1 MPLPEHRSIPA
12 GMSYRSGLKKQGL
25 VPTADPVA
33 IYVFRHQNGLGRCE
47 LFDLK
52 QTRPLK
58 EALAART
65 RRLADLNGQP
75 SLF

>member
-1 MPLPEHRSIPA
+1 MSLPEHRRVPTGLA
-12 GMSYRSGLKKQGL
+12 HRSGLKKQGL

-33 IYVFRHQNGLGRCE
+33 IYVFRHQNGLGHCE

-65 RRLADLNGQP
+65 RRLVDLNGQP